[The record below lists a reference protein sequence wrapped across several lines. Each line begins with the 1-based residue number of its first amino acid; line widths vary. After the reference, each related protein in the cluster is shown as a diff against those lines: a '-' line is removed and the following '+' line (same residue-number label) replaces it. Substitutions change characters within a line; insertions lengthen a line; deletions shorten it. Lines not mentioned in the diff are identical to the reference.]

1 MNQYKLFFLLFAVMS
16 FSFMA
21 CDDDDPII
29 VDDEELITTVTV
41 TLTPQSGGNAVV
53 LNFSD
58 PDGDGGMDPV
68 IDGGTLAANTT
79 YTAAIVLLNESET
92 PAENITEEIEEED
105 EDHQFFF
112 ATSGG
117 LDLTVAYADADANGN
132 PIGLAT
138 TVTTGA
144 ASTGEFTVI
153 LRHEPMK
160 DAQGV
165 KDGDIANAGG
175 ETDIEVNFPVEIQ

>member
-1 MNQYKLFFLLFAVMS
+1 MS
-16 FSFMA
+16 K
-21 CDDDDPII
+21 PR
-29 VDDEELITTVTV
+29 E
-41 TLTPQSGGNAVV
+41 P
-53 LNFSD
+53 
-58 PDGDGGMDPV
+58 
-68 IDGGTLAANTT
+68 
-79 YTAAIVLLNESET
+79 
-92 PAENITEEIEEED
+92 ED
-105 EDHQFFF
+105 I
-112 ATSGG
+112 S
-117 LDLTVAYADADANGN
+117 DADGN

-165 KDGDIANAGG
+165 KDGDITNAGG